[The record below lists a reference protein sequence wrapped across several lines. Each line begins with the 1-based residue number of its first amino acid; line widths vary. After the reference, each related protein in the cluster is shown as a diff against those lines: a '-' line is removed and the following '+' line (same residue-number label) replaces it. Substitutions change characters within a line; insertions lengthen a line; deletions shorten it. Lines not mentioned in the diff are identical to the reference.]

1 MPAGAGRFRVSAVNV
16 AWRPSPAHAW
26 GVTAALAAG
35 AAPHLVRLPPELG
48 ALWLLAVGWRL
59 RLMLRATTVPPIW
72 LRSLLTLTV
81 GLALYRAFGT
91 VLGREAGSAL
101 LVMAAALK
109 LLELQR
115 PRDST
120 LLVLLAYLLVAVQF
134 MFTRSPWT
142 AAYAAAACV
151 LITTVWLALNR
162 TDTRPWREHARLALR
177 MLGQALPLMLILFIL
192 FPRLPGPLWSLPSDA
207 HARTGLGGE
216 MEPGRISE
224 LALSEAVAFRADF
237 TGPVPT
243 SAQRYWRGPVFE
255 FTDGRRWWGVTEG
268 AGAHSLTTLQTRG
281 GGYRYVV
288 TLEPS
293 GSRWLPA
300 LEMASEIPAGVT
312 RLLTLE
318 LRTAGDVDTLRRDV
332 LVSYPDYRMTTESAA
347 TLRRNLLVPPTLGA
361 KARALAQSWRE
372 AAPTERE
379 VITAALRHFNTEA
392 FVYTLNPPVLG
403 DRPVDEFLFSTRRG
417 FCEHYASAFTLLM
430 RAAGIP
436 ARVVTG
442 YQGGEVNTVGGY
454 LIVRQ
459 SDAHAWAEVW
469 LADSGWVRVDPTA
482 AVAPERIER
491 RIDPA
496 WASAGDAVRFRLDQD
511 GAFARALRRARFA
524 ADALNNGWNQWI
536 LDYGP
541 EQQRALLSAWGL
553 RDASWR
559 ELAWLLSIG
568 VGAAIGLLALFLLRR
583 VDRADPVLRLYRRFH
598 RRLARRGFS
607 APLSEGPRDLL
618 ARIERTHPPLAA
630 SARSIVELYI
640 DLRYAPQPDARQLK
654 TLRRAVRRFG

>member
-1 MPAGAGRFRVSAVNV
+1 MNI
-16 AWRPSPAHAW
+16 AWRPLPAHIW

-35 AAPHLVRLPPELG
+35 AAPHLIRLPAELA

-59 RLMLRATTVPPIW
+59 RLMLRPATLPPVW

-81 GLALYRAFGT
+81 GFALYRAFGT

-134 MFTRSPWT
+134 MFTRSPWA

-151 LITTVWLALNR
+151 LITAAWIGLNR
-162 TDTRPWREHARLALR
+162 ADPRPWRDQARLATR
-177 MLGQALPLMLILFIL
+177 MLGQALPLMLVLFML

-207 HARTGLGGE
+207 HARTGLSGE
-216 MEPGRISE
+216 MEPGRISD

-237 TGPVPT
+237 AGPVPVP
-243 SAQRYWRGPVFE
+243 AQRYWRGPVFE
-255 FTDGRRWWGVTEG
+255 FTDGRRWWGATEDTG
-268 AGAHSLTTLQTRG
+268 GHTLPALQTRG
-281 GGYRYVV
+281 VGYRYVV

-293 GSRWLPA
+293 GTRWLPA
-300 LEMASEIPAGVT
+300 LEMATAIPVGVT
-312 RLLTLE
+312 RLPTFE
-318 LRTAGDVDTLRRDV
+318 LRTARAVDALRRDE
-332 LVSYPDYRMTTESAA
+332 LVSFPDYRMNTESAA
-347 TLRRNLLVPPTLGA
+347 TLRRNRTVPPTLGA
-361 KARALAQSWRE
+361 KTRALARSWRE

-379 VITAALRHFNTEA
+379 VITAALRYFNTEA
-392 FVYTLNPPVLG
+392 FVYTLNPPALG
-403 DRPVDEFLFSTRRG
+403 ANPVDEFLFSTRRG

-491 RIDPA
+491 RIDPTR
-496 WASAGDAVRFRLDQD
+496 ASADGTVRFRLDRD
-511 GAFARALRRARFA
+511 DVLARALRHARFA
-524 ADALNNGWNQWI
+524 ADTLNNGWNQWV

-541 EQQRALLSAWGL
+541 EQQRALLAAWGL
-553 RDASWR
+553 RDAGWR

-568 VGAAIGLLALFLLRR
+568 IGAAIGLLAALLLRR
-583 VDRADPVLRLYRRFH
+583 ADRVDPVVRLYMRFR
-598 RRLARRGFS
+598 RRLIRHGFS
-607 APLSEGPRDLL
+607 APITEGPRDLL
-618 ARIERTHPPLAA
+618 ARIEQTHTPLTAD
-630 SARSIVELYI
+630 ARNIIELYI
-640 DLRYAPQPDARQLK
+640 AMRYAPRTEARQLK
-654 TLRRAVRRFG
+654 ALRRAVRRFR

>member
-1 MPAGAGRFRVSAVNV
+1 MNI
-16 AWRPSPAHAW
+16 AWRPLPAHVW

-35 AAPHLVRLPPELG
+35 AAPHLIRLPPELG

-59 RLMLRATTVPPIW
+59 RLMLRAATLPPVW

-109 LLELQR
+109 LLELRR

-134 MFTRSPWT
+134 LFTRSPWA
-142 AAYAAAACV
+142 AAYAATACV
-151 LITTVWLALNR
+151 LITTAWIGLNR
-162 TDTRPWREHARLALR
+162 ADVRPWREQARLALR
-177 MLGQALPLMLILFIL
+177 MLGQALPLMLVLFLL

-207 HARTGLGGE
+207 HARTGLSGE
-216 MEPGRISE
+216 MEPGRISD

-237 TGPVPT
+237 TDAVPVP
-243 SAQRYWRGPVFE
+243 AQRYWRGPVFE
-255 FTDGRRWWGVTEG
+255 FTDGRRWWGATED
-268 AGAHSLTTLQTRG
+268 ADVHTLPTLQTRG
-281 GGYRYVV
+281 VGYRYVV

-300 LEMASEIPAGVT
+300 LEMATGIPAAVT
-312 RLLTLE
+312 RLPTFE
-318 LRTAGDVDTLRRDV
+318 LRAARDVDTLRRDE
-332 LVSYPDYRMTTESAA
+332 LVSFPDYRMTMESTA
-347 TLRRNLLVPPTLGA
+347 TLQRNLRVPPTLGA
-361 KARALAQSWRE
+361 QARALARSWRE
-372 AAPTERE
+372 SAPTERA
-379 VITAALRHFNTEA
+379 VVTAALRHFNTEA
-392 FVYTLNPPVLG
+392 FVYTLNPPALG
-403 DRPVDEFLFSTRRG
+403 ANPVDEFLFSTRRG

-469 LADSGWVRVDPTA
+469 LADSGWVRIDPTA

-491 RIDPA
+491 SIDPA
-496 WASAGDAVRFRLDQD
+496 WASADGAVRFRLDQD
-511 GAFARALRRARFA
+511 DALARALRRARFA
-524 ADALNNGWNQWI
+524 IDTLNNGWNQWV

-541 EQQRALLSAWGL
+541 EQQRALLAVWGL
-553 RDASWR
+553 RDAGWR

-568 VGAAIGLLALFLLRR
+568 VGVAGGLLAVVLLRR
-583 VDRADPVLRLYRRFH
+583 ADRVDPVVRLYARFR
-598 RRLARRGFS
+598 RRLVRRGFN
-607 APLSEGPRDLL
+607 APITEGPLDLL
-618 ARIERTHPPLAA
+618 ARLERTQGPLAA
-630 SARSIVELYI
+630 DARSIIELYI
-640 DLRYAPQPDARQLK
+640 DLRYAPRPETRQLK
-654 TLRRAVRRFG
+654 ALRRAVRRFH